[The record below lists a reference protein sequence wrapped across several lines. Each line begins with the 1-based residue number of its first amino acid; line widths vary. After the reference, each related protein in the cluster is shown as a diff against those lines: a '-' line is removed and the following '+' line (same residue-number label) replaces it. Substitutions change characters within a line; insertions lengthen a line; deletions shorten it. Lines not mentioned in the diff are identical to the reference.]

1 MQSLGRLAEPSKPGQ
16 LVPSTNGLYPR
27 RSLLS
32 GLFGTQKAFPHRN
45 RILDG
50 GLFPR
55 PGHKNLFNAHAA
67 EQGLEQHSLK
77 PVTQSL
83 KPVALPKA
91 VPRSPEDLWT
101 LGIHPQPPEGGE
113 KWTELLEWRW
123 RTLTSL
129 NVAFTCNCAYRY
141 ISL

>member
-1 MQSLGRLAEPSKPGQ
+1 MQSLRRLAEPSKPGQ

-67 EQGLEQHSLK
+67 ERPG
-77 PVTQSL
+77 TT
-83 KPVALPKA
+83 LPQA
-91 VPRSPEDLWT
+91 CDTVPQAC
-101 LGIHPQPPEGGE
+101 GF
-113 KWTELLEWRW
+113 
-123 RTLTSL
+123 
-129 NVAFTCNCAYRY
+129 A
-141 ISL
+141 